1 MRDDDLPEYRD
12 TVAPLIRDYF
22 LSGAAREDMEYV
34 MNSQV
39 EQVNALLLQGEPNN
53 ISVDEHS
60 GYTGYKPQAV
70 VDAMNEVLFG
80 SWGFEEVS
88 SEIEPGDK
96 GGLAVAQVRVWL
108 KDVEFKPVAW
118 GQNRVTRGDI
128 GDARKGAQT
137 DAIKKALSY
146 FSIGARAYHG
156 LLDKKAPETRKLAQ
170 VSNHPTSSTQATS
183 RPHHAVTMP
192 MWTAERKEVI
202 DRLYLKAKEHAGV
215 VDGAGFISYLTLVLE
230 RNVTTVKTLSD
241 DEISRINLDLASRA
255 A

>member
-1 MRDDDLPEYRD
+1 M
-12 TVAPLIRDYF
+12 
-22 LSGAAREDMEYV
+22 AAGKSELRRIA

-39 EQVNALLLQGEPNN
+39 EQVNALLFQGEPAN
-53 ISVDEHS
+53 ISIDEHS

-80 SWGFEEVS
+80 AWGFEEVS

-96 GGLAVAQVRVWL
+96 GSLAVAQVRVLL
-108 KDVEFKPVAW
+108 KDIEFRPVAW

-156 LLDKKAPETRKLAQ
+156 LLDTKQPANGQVIRQQAPPAM
-170 VSNHPTSSTQATS
+170 ATS
-183 RPHHAVTMP
+183 ASPKPTQGTEQAAANEAKIRTLLKEYKALCPEKCSAKTWYFKTLREAFRIP
-192 MWTAERKEVI
+192 EGPLPASDAYTAEHVVALSQFVLPYRK
-202 DRLYLKAKEHAGV
+202 
-215 VDGAGFISYLTLVLE
+215 
-230 RNVTTVKTLSD
+230 
-241 DEISRINLDLASRA
+241 
-255 A
+255 

>member
-1 MRDDDLPEYRD
+1 
-12 TVAPLIRDYF
+12 
-22 LSGAAREDMEYV
+22 

-39 EQVNALLLQGEPNN
+39 EQVNARLFAGEPGN

-70 VDAMNEVLFG
+70 VDAMNDVLFG
-80 SWGFEEVS
+80 AWGFEEVS

-96 GGLAVAQVRVWL
+96 GSLAVAQVRVWL
-108 KDVEFKPVAW
+108 KDVEFRPVAW

-146 FSIGARAYHG
+146 FSIGNRAYHG
-156 LLDKKAPETRKLAQ
+156 LLEAKKPQQVTRTPAQ
-170 VSNHPTSSTQATS
+170 SQPSNPTISSARETS
-183 RPHHAVTMP
+183 RPSGDVTEASPLEVEQMIRSVKSLLNAHYQIKQVEQADK
-192 MWTAERKEVI
+192 WRNFKE
-202 DRLYLKAKEHAGV
+202 
-215 VDGAGFISYLTLVLE
+215 LVLGMPVE
-230 RNVTTVKTLSD
+230 DEGLSLVEIKRLRDAVKMK
-241 DEISRINLDLASRA
+241 IANAKGA

>member
-1 MRDDDLPEYRD
+1 
-12 TVAPLIRDYF
+12 
-22 LSGAAREDMEYV
+22 

-39 EQVNALLLQGEPNN
+39 EKVNALLFQGEPNN

-80 SWGFEEVS
+80 AWGCEEVS
-88 SEIEPGDK
+88 SEIESGDK
-96 GGLAVAQVRVWL
+96 GALAVAQVRVWL
-108 KDVEFKPVAW
+108 KDVDFRPMAW

-156 LLDKKAPETRKLAQ
+156 LLDAKKPPQRTMTPVATLPRQ
-170 VSNHPTSSTQATS
+170 NTSSPSQTVSAPS
-183 RPHHAVTMP
+183 SEGIEASP
-192 MWTAERKEVI
+192 EEVKK
-202 DRLYLKAKEHAGV
+202 LLG
-215 VDGAGFISYLTLVLE
+215 
-230 RNVTTVKTLSD
+230 TVKSLLNAHYQIPQVDRPAKWKRFKSQVLGLPVEDEGLSL
-241 DEISRINLDLASRA
+241 DELKRLRDAVKMKIANAKGA